1 MVSRDTPSQCVPI
14 FDHLVTQCRSTV
26 IFSVGSSRND
36 FQFHRRKTFL
46 PSSIVNSH
54 FSSGVC
60 GVGPAER
67 TGKSVVRYCPGGSFT
82 SATVRLPE
90 KPREM
95 TPIRTS
101 PTRKIHLAPSQS
113 LIEENEIFGLSKP
126 HIIIS
131 AVSTPAAT
139 S

>member
-60 GVGPAER
+60 GVGPADR

-82 SATVRLPE
+82 SATARLPK

-95 TPIRTS
+95 VPIRTF
-101 PTRKIHLAPSQS
+101 PMRETANWLESQS
-113 LIEENEIFGLSKP
+113 LIGK
-126 HIIIS
+126 
-131 AVSTPAAT
+131 
-139 S
+139 